1 MEKMRLITPR
11 EKSFPTRERETF
23 FLFSRKGGAGGERQ
37 MGGTGE
43 GGKDVNKACHSVTIE
58 KEVQM
63 SLLTPKEN
71 ALTSIVTAKINV

>member
-1 MEKMRLITPR
+1 MEKMRLITTR
-11 EKSFPTRERETF
+11 EKSFPTRARETF
-23 FLFSRKGGAGGERQ
+23 FLFSRKGGRGEKGRWGER
-37 MGGTGE
+37 E

-63 SLLTPKEN
+63 SLLTPKEI